1 MGFVLSEE
9 QEAVVKDRD
18 GQILVSAAAGSGKT
32 RVLVERLLDRIDPP
46 VEEGDTESSSIP
58 ANITDFLVIT
68 FTEAAAEELKHRIAT
83 EVRQRIAQGSGNV
96 AHLRRQKGLMHQAHI
111 STIHGFCSGLIRDY
125 AHVLDLNPGFLQMDE
140 TEAKILQQEVLHDVL
155 EVGYQKSVAWKKQ
168 QEQKKQQERASR
180 YDIASVAEQ
189 PPFLSEE
196 RLSEEP
202 PFLSVESFSEEAR
215 FLSLVDSMGIGRD
228 DAKLGKEVLSIY
240 KKVQSHANPMAWLK
254 EQKRIWMI
262 DENTVLP
269 LTEWGRALISQW
281 EETVLF
287 AQDQLGKMKVLCDKD
302 FGTNELW
309 FQGYNTAVESDL
321 EYIEETFLPAIQ
333 SMKEEIA
340 KQEKIP
346 FQENGRNPLV
356 ELWNNILCVGAD
368 MEFITMGLA
377 QKIDKDDEL
386 LVEYQEH
393 VKEIRD
399 GVKKSLVS
407 VGLRGKN
414 QVYHDDSLKE
424 LAAVSPCVWALMDV
438 VAQFSKEY
446 DAAKLERNK
455 LDFGD
460 LEHYAIDLLLEKE
473 KSGQSAIGKEV
484 SQGFL
489 EIMVDEYQDTNQVQ
503 NAIFNSVSC
512 DGAGR
517 NLFFVGDVKQAI
529 YSFRLADP
537 SIFTGHFQSFHK
549 KTVKKP
555 EVPKGGPRSMVLSA
569 NYRSRREVLDACNDF
584 FQDVMT
590 LELGGSDYARDGM
603 LNPQASFPFP
613 EGVKQNSM
621 KNPYH
626 TEVALL
632 DLSECDLKEADVEDG
647 HEAEAQ
653 WVAKRVEALV
663 AEQFPVAEGDTL
675 RPVRYSDIMI
685 LLRSHKSAQPY
696 FEKAMKER
704 AIPFQV
710 DEEQSIFTE
719 SEVKVAEGFLQII
732 DNPLQD
738 IPLITV
744 LRSPLL
750 QFTPDELVMLRGGK
764 PKEFFTALK
773 GYTPEEGDEVQEQ
786 LGRKRDQFVSMLTSF
801 RQAAWE
807 LTASELLWHVYE
819 QYNAMGIYGAME
831 EGKEKQARLLGF
843 HQIITRLEQGG
854 NSSVFQCMA
863 QLNALREMESL
874 PKMKPQQKED
884 NAVSFMSVHKSK
896 GLEKPVVIV
905 AGLSK
910 QYNEMDNRDAVV
922 FHEKMGVGPT
932 GLEEREHFLYQKE
945 QVDPNVQE
953 YGVQNHKVK
962 FDTLAR
968 TAVNYR
974 KKKESIAE
982 ELRILYVAMTRAR
995 EKLILSVTLTKGEK
1009 TLKALSVYSHRPL
1022 LSTGLLK
1029 VNSLGKMLLMYL
1041 LSHDSCDVLR
1051 KIVLK
1056 EHTFPLAENTKG
1068 IWDVKVV
1075 DCVKELGLPRK
1086 EDPTAVSG
1094 GTTTL
1099 LGTVTSEKVELDTI
1113 ECEESS
1119 CSEIEDITEGT
1130 ACVVETTVEL
1140 EQHRAAY
1147 LEELKEECATFYKK
1161 SYPLEWRPAQLTPS
1175 KFTATKSKG
1184 RTVFRVFSDE
1194 EMFDATALIPEE
1206 EVPTIEEET
1215 ERTSGEVGQVVD
1227 DEIAVGQEKKVYQ
1240 AKARTLDFGTGKQ
1253 LDAAEKGIAIHRVME
1268 YLHSGRLEE
1277 VLGGPCTEASVE
1289 KFMDWLEKTKRL
1301 SGLQRKAVSAKKVVS
1316 FMESTWGEEARKSP
1330 RCEHEFRFSILVP
1343 GTMFGFETEEELL
1356 LQGVVDCWYIDPNDE
1371 NQIVIIDFKSDRATK
1386 KQLPQKS
1393 KEHENQM
1400 ETYTIAMEQILG
1412 KKVRDRVLWF
1422 FTADEGVT
1430 VAPPEKKS

>member
-46 VEEGDTESSSIP
+46 VEEGDSVSSSIP

-83 EVRQRIAQGSGNV
+83 EVRQRILQGSGNV

-140 TEAKILQQEVLHDVL
+140 TEAKILQQEVLRDVM
-155 EVGYQKSVAWKKQ
+155 EVGYQKSVVWKKE
-168 QEQKKQQERASR
+168 QEQKQQQERASR
-180 YDIASVAEQ
+180 YKKESVEEQ
-189 PPFLSEE
+189 APYS
-196 RLSEEP
+196 
-202 PFLSVESFSEEAR
+202 SVESLPEEAR
-215 FLSLVDSMGIGRD
+215 FLRLVDSMGIGRD

-240 KKVQSHANPMAWLK
+240 KKVQSHANPMAWLE
-254 EQKRIWMI
+254 EQKRIWVI
-262 DENTVLP
+262 DETTVLP
-269 LTEWGRALISQW
+269 LTEWGRALLSQW

-287 AQDQLGKMKVLCDKD
+287 VQDQLGKMKILCDKD
-302 FGTNELW
+302 FGTNEVW
-309 FQGYNTAVESDL
+309 FRGYSTAVESDL
-321 EYIEETFLPAIQ
+321 KYIEDTFLPAIKC
-333 SMKEEIA
+333 MKEEIA
-340 KQEKIP
+340 KQNETP
-346 FQENGRNPLV
+346 FQGENRNPLV
-356 ELWNNILCVGAD
+356 DLWDDILCVGQN
-368 MEFITMGLA
+368 MVFETMRL
-377 QKIDKDDEL
+377 KPNIDKDDEL

-399 GVKKSLVS
+399 GVKKSLGS
-407 VGLRGKN
+407 VGLREKN
-414 QVYHDDSLKE
+414 LVSHDDSLKE
-424 LAAVSPCVWALMDV
+424 MAAVSPCVWALMDV
-438 VAQFSKEY
+438 VARFSKEY

-460 LEHYAIDLLLEKE
+460 LEHYAIELLLEKE
-473 KSGQSAIGKEV
+473 KLGQSAIGKEV
-484 SQGFL
+484 SQLFL

-537 SIFTGHFQSFHK
+537 SIFTGHFQNFHK
-549 KTVKKP
+549 KTVINP
-555 EVPKGGPRSMVLSA
+555 AVPVGEPRSMVLSA

-590 LELGGSDYARDGM
+590 LELGGSDYAQDGM

-613 EGVKQNSM
+613 DGVKHNS
-621 KNPYH
+621 KENPYH

-663 AEQFPVAEGDTL
+663 AEQFPVAEGETL

-704 AIPFQV
+704 CIPFQV
-710 DEEQSIFTE
+710 DEERSIFTE

-750 QFTPDELVMLRGGK
+750 QFTPDELVMLRGGN
-764 PKEFFTALK
+764 PQEFFTALK
-773 GYTPEEGDEVQEQ
+773 YYTPEEGDDTQEQ
-786 LGRKRDQFVSMLTSF
+786 LGKKRDQFVAMLTSF

-819 QYNAMGIYGAME
+819 QYNVMGIYGAME

-874 PKMKPQQKED
+874 PKMKPQQKEE
-884 NAVSFMSVHKSK
+884 NAVSFMSIHKSK

-932 GLEEREHFLYQKE
+932 GMEEREHFLYRKE
-945 QVDPNVQE
+945 QIDPNVQE

-995 EKLILSVTLTKGEK
+995 EKLILSVTLTKGVK

-1022 LSTGLLK
+1022 LSTGLLQ

-1041 LSHDSCDVLR
+1041 LSHESCEILR
-1051 KIVLK
+1051 NMVLK
-1056 EHTFPLAENTKG
+1056 EHKFPLAEGTKG
-1068 IWDVKVV
+1068 IWDVQVV

-1086 EDPTAVSG
+1086 EDPSAVSG

-1099 LGTVTSEKVELDTI
+1099 LGTVGSGKAELDAT
-1113 ECEESS
+1113 EPEESN
-1119 CSEIEDITEGT
+1119 CSGIEDTTET
-1130 ACVVETTVEL
+1130 VECALETTVETDK
-1140 EQHRAAY
+1140 QRTSY
-1147 LEELKEECATFYKK
+1147 LEALKEECAAFYEK
-1161 SYPLEWRPAQLTPS
+1161 SYPVEWRPAQHTPS

-1194 EMFDATALIPEE
+1194 ELFDATALIAEE
-1206 EVPTIEEET
+1206 DVKFLEEET
-1215 ERTSGEVGQVVD
+1215 ELLLREVEQEAD
-1227 DEIAVGQEKKVYQ
+1227 PEIIVEQEQKTYQ

-1277 VLGGPCTEASVE
+1277 VLGGDCTEASVE

-1301 SGLQRKAVSAKKVVS
+1301 SALQRKAVSAKKIVS
-1316 FMESTWGEEARKSP
+1316 FMESRWGQEARKSS

-1343 GTMFGFETEEELL
+1343 ATMFGFETEEELL

-1412 KKVRDRVLWF
+1412 KKVRDRLLWF

-1430 VAPPEKKS
+1430 VAPLEKKEGEN